1 MPIEIDYLDFAKYT
15 RFVGGLE
22 RVNQQHVDQFLIGLE
37 KADARQLFSSDRV
50 KSLGQGL
57 FELRIEKK
65 PDLLVRI
72 FFCVE
77 NKGSLLVL
85 HAYDK
90 TLDRERDSQ
99 QAQIAIAQANLL
111 AWMQSREG

>member
-1 MPIEIDYLDFAKYT
+1 VPIEIDYLDFAKYT

-22 RVNQQHVDQFLIGLE
+22 RVNQQHVDQFLMSLE
-37 KADARQLFSSDRV
+37 TADARQLFSSDRV

-77 NKGSLLVL
+77 SKGSLLVL

-90 TLDRERDSQ
+90 KKNNKINWQRKQIVEARKLMKTLD
-99 QAQIAIAQANLL
+99 
-111 AWMQSREG
+111 

>member
-22 RVNQQHVDQFLIGLE
+22 IVNQQHIDQFLFSLE
-37 KADARQLFSSDRV
+37 TADARQLFSSDRV

-77 NKGSLLVL
+77 NKGTLLVL

-90 TLDRERDSQ
+90 KKNNKINWQRKQIVEARKLMKTL
-99 QAQIAIAQANLL
+99 N
-111 AWMQSREG
+111 